1 MIIVKSLR
9 KVYQSNGKAVEALKG
24 IDLEI
29 SKGEIF
35 GIIGFSGAGKSSLVR
50 CLNLLEKPTEGSIII
65 GEQEMTKLSAQELRK
80 ARTKIGMIFQHFNL
94 LYNRTVFG
102 NVAFPLEIAKVPRIE
117 IEKRVTQLLS
127 LVGLEDKAQVYPAQL
142 SGGQKQRVGI
152 ARALAND
159 PQVLLCDEATSALDP
174 QTTKSILGLLKD
186 INNQLKI
193 TIVLI
198 THEMGVMKEIC
209 DRVAVIEDGIIIEQG
224 TMMEIFTQPKTQT
237 AQGFVGSIF
246 NSNIPAEIKNQ
257 QLILG
262 GGKTKKKL
270 VRIIFVGEW
279 AGQPVI
285 SNLVKKYQVDANI
298 LSGNIEHLKDQ
309 PFGTLLVEIA
319 GDNEDTEHAIEY
331 LQSLGLGIE
340 VMENVS

>member
-1 MIIVKSLR
+1 MITVKNLR
-9 KVYQSNGKAVEALKG
+9 KVYQSNGKAVEALRG

-50 CLNLLEKPTEGSIII
+50 CLNLLEQPSGGSIII
-65 GEQEMTKLSAQELRK
+65 GHQEMTKLSPGQLRK

-102 NVAFPLEIAKVPRIE
+102 NVAFPLEIAKAPRLE

-127 LVGLEDKAQVYPAQL
+127 LVGLEDKAQAYPGQL

-186 INNQLKI
+186 INQQLKI

-198 THEMGVMKEIC
+198 THEMGVIKEIC
-209 DRVAVIEDGIIIEQG
+209 DRVAVIEEGKIIEQG
-224 TMMEIFTQPKTQT
+224 TMLEIFTQPKTKT

-246 NSNIPAEIKNQ
+246 NSSIPAEIKNR
-257 QLILG
+257 QLILEG
-262 GGKTKKKL
+262 EKIRKKL

-319 GDNEDTEHAIEY
+319 GNNGDTEQAIEY

-340 VMENVS
+340 VMDNVG